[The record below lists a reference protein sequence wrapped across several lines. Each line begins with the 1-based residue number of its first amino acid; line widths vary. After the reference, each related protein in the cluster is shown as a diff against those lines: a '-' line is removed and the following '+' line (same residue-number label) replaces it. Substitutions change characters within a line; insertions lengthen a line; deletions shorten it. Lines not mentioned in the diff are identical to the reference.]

1 MFIPVCYQWWVKMLA
16 PALLALLVAA
26 CAPATILPPPAA
38 TPVSLLTPYWS
49 PTPGRTA
56 DLAARIQATSTPPP
70 PPTPTPVT
78 YKVAKGDTM
87 LGIALRYGILL
98 EDLLAANPEVDPRF
112 LSIDTVLIIPPG
124 QETPVALVT
133 PTPPPLEL
141 DNPVCYPTAD
151 GGAWCFLPVEND
163 QPYALENISAWIGI
177 YDQEGENVAG
187 EVGITPL
194 NLLPPDQSMPV
205 VASFPPPLPERFTAS
220 SDRFSA
226 FGVADTGDRYLEIRL
241 AIDRVEIS
249 ENGLQASLHGSV
261 RLPARS
267 PAAKLVWLLGVA
279 YDAGGNVVGVRR
291 WEIGEIAANGDA
303 QAVIEA
309 GETLPFSFEVFS
321 LGPAIERVEVL
332 VEARP

>member
-1 MFIPVCYQWWVKMLA
+1 MLA
-16 PALLALLVAA
+16 PALLALFVGA
-26 CAPATILPPPAA
+26 CAPATTLPPPAA
-38 TPVSLLTPYWS
+38 TPVSPLTPYWS

-56 DLAARIQATSTPPP
+56 NLPARIQATSTPPP
-70 PPTPTPVT
+70 PPSPTPVT

-124 QETPVALVT
+124 EETPVALVT
-133 PTPPPLEL
+133 PTPPPLDL
-141 DNPVCYPTAD
+141 DDPVCYPTAD
-151 GGAWCFLPVEND
+151 GGAWCFLLVEND

-177 YDQEGENVAG
+177 YDLEGENVAG

-194 NLLPPDQSMPV
+194 NLLPPDRSMPV

-226 FGVADTGDRYLEIRL
+226 FGVPDTGDRYLETRL
-241 AIDRVEIS
+241 TIDQVEIS
-249 ENGLQASLHGSV
+249 ENGLQASLGGSV

-279 YDAGGNVVGVRR
+279 YDAEGNVIGVRR
-291 WEIGEIAANGDA
+291 WETGEIAGNGDA
-303 QAVIEA
+303 EAVIE
-309 GETLPFSFEVFS
+309 GGDSLPFSFDVFS
-321 LGPAIERVEVL
+321 LGPAIERVDVL